1 MDSRK
6 RMGKDKDGVIFPVAP
21 NLSEMSDSYLDFIEA
36 IKKEIENQ
44 RLKVVLNANSSMICL
59 YWNIGKAI
67 LQKQEENPKGI
78 LLGAFVENQLVAM
91 ASVLPVS
98 DSHERYRHR
107 GGFGISVLQGYWNQ
121 GIASLL
127 IPRVLECAHQA
138 GYEQVEL
145 EVLTDNEKAISLY
158 QRHGFREYGC
168 RPHDVKMRDGSYRDA
183 LLMLRPL

>member
-1 MDSRK
+1 MRIEFASVEKATILSRYP
-6 RMGKDKDGVIFPVAP
+6 D
-21 NLSEMSDSYLDFIEA
+21 
-36 IKKEIENQ
+36 EIRITPEEE
-44 RLKVVLNANSSMICL
+44 RT
-59 YWNIGKAI
+59 I

-145 EVLTDNEKAISLY
+145 EVLTDNEKANISLS
-158 QRHGFREYGC
+158 ET
-168 RPHDVKMRDGSYRDA
+168 MASENMDA
-183 LLMLRPL
+183 GPMM

>member
-1 MDSRK
+1 
-6 RMGKDKDGVIFPVAP
+6 
-21 NLSEMSDSYLDFIEA
+21 
-36 IKKEIENQ
+36 
-44 RLKVVLNANSSMICL
+44 
-59 YWNIGKAI
+59 
-67 LQKQEENPKGI
+67 
-78 LLGAFVENQLVAM
+78 M

-145 EVLTDNEKAISLY
+145 EVLTDNEKAYLFI
-158 QRHGFREYGC
+158 
-168 RPHDVKMRDGSYRDA
+168 RDMASENMDA
-183 LLMLRPL
+183 GPMM

>member
-1 MDSRK
+1 MWKLLAVGLGGALGAILRYLISLLPLK
-6 RMGKDKDGVIFPVAP
+6 GSFPVWTLLT
-21 NLSEMSDSYLDFIEA
+21 N
-36 IKKEIENQ
+36 
-44 RLKVVLNANSSMICL
+44 
-59 YWNIGKAI
+59 
-67 LQKQEENPKGI
+67 

>member
-1 MDSRK
+1 MKCIPSEHTLKNGSVIIARSFMRRRRGAGACASSSRLW
-6 RMGKDKDGVIFPVAP
+6 RSD
-21 NLSEMSDSYLDFIEA
+21 NLSRYPD
-36 IKKEIENQ
+36 EIRITPEEE
-44 RLKVVLNANSSMICL
+44 RT
-59 YWNIGKAI
+59 I

-145 EVLTDNEKAISLY
+145 EVLTDNEKAIISLSETWLPRIWM
-158 QRHGFREYGC
+158 QA
-168 RPHDVKMRDGSYRDA
+168 P
-183 LLMLRPL
+183 

>member
-1 MDSRK
+1 MKCITSEHTLK
-6 RMGKDKDGVIFPVAP
+6 NGSVIIARSLCAADAEQALAHRVRVCGESD
-21 NLSEMSDSYLDFIEA
+21 NLSRYPD
-36 IKKEIENQ
+36 EIRITPEEE
-44 RLKVVLNANSSMICL
+44 RT
-59 YWNIGKAI
+59 I

>member
-1 MDSRK
+1 M
-6 RMGKDKDGVIFPVAP
+6 
-21 NLSEMSDSYLDFIEA
+21 
-36 IKKEIENQ
+36 
-44 RLKVVLNANSSMICL
+44 
-59 YWNIGKAI
+59 
-67 LQKQEENPKGI
+67 
-78 LLGAFVENQLVAM
+78 ENQLVAM

-145 EVLTDNEKAISLY
+145 EVITDNEKAISLY